1 MVDPGFNYRRGILV
15 AGVSALTIA
24 ALGSSRS
31 STPVPT
37 FLTLMVASAIGAA
50 IGILLMV
57 EVRRPTM
64 PPDALGFVYGGFWI
78 RFAAYLIDVLTI
90 GIPVAV
96 LTAMN
101 PSLAL
106 LAPIVLP
113 VYFVVFWATTG
124 RTLGMVL
131 CHLRVVRGTDGGR
144 IGPRSATLRLAGFLL
159 ATIPLDIGL
168 VWAAFDE
175 RKRGWHD
182 MVAGTVV
189 IREMGPGTTER
200 RAR

>member
-1 MVDPGFNYRRGILV
+1 MLDPDFNYSRGILV
-15 AGVSALTIA
+15 AGVSALTISA
-24 ALGSSRS
+24 VGSSRS

-37 FLTLMVASAIGAA
+37 FLTLMVASGAGAA

-57 EVRRPTM
+57 EVRRQTA
-64 PPDALGFVYGGFWI
+64 PPDALGFVYRGFWI

-106 LAPIVLP
+106 LACIVLP
-113 VYFVVFWATTG
+113 VYFVVLWTATG
-124 RTLGMVL
+124 RTFGMVL
-131 CHLRVVRGTDGGR
+131 CRLRVVRGTDGGR
-144 IGPRSATLRLAGFLL
+144 VGPGHAMLRLAGFLL
-159 ATIPLDIGL
+159 AAIPLDIGL
-168 VWAAFDE
+168 IWAAFDE

-182 MVAGTVV
+182 MVAGPVV
-189 IREMGPGTTER
+189 IREMG
-200 RAR
+200 

>member
-1 MVDPGFNYRRGILV
+1 MLDPGFNYRRAILV

-24 ALGSSRS
+24 ALVSSRS
-31 STPVPT
+31 SAPVWT
-37 FLTLMVASAIGAA
+37 FLTLIAASGVGVA

-90 GIPVAV
+90 GTPVAV

-101 PSLAL
+101 PSL
-106 LAPIVLP
+106 IVLAYVVMP

-124 RTLGMVL
+124 RTFGMVL
-131 CHLRVVRGTDGGR
+131 CGLRVVRSRDGGR
-144 IGPRSATLRLAGFLL
+144 VGLRSAMLRLAGFLL
-159 ATIPLDIGL
+159 AAIPLDIGL

-175 RKRGWHD
+175 RRRGWHD

-189 IREMGPGTTER
+189 IRERG
-200 RAR
+200 

>member
-24 ALGSSRS
+24 AAVGSRS
-31 STPVPT
+31 STPVWT
-37 FLTLMVASAIGAA
+37 FLTLITASGAGVA

-64 PPDALGFVYGGFWI
+64 APDSLGFVYGGFWI
-78 RFAAYLIDVLTI
+78 RFAAYLIDVLTT

-106 LAPIVLP
+106 LACIVLP
-113 VYFVVFWATTG
+113 VYFVVLWTTTG
-124 RTLGMVL
+124 RTFGMVL
-131 CHLRVVRGTDGGR
+131 CGLRIVRGTDGGR
-144 IGPRSATLRLAGFLL
+144 VSLRGAMLRLAGFVL
-159 ATIPLDIGL
+159 AAIPLDIGL
-168 VWAAFDE
+168 LWAAFDE

-189 IREMGPGTTER
+189 IREMS
-200 RAR
+200 

>member
-1 MVDPGFNYRRGILV
+1 MVDPGFNYRRGILA

-24 ALGSSRS
+24 ALVSSRS
-31 STPVPT
+31 STPVWT
-37 FLTLMVASAIGAA
+37 FLTLIVASAVGVS

-78 RFAAYLIDVLTI
+78 RFAAYMIDVLTI

-96 LTAMN
+96 LTAMD
-101 PSLAL
+101 PSLIV
-106 LAPIVLP
+106 LACIVLP
-113 VYFVVFWATTG
+113 VYFVVLWATTG
-124 RTLGMVL
+124 RTFGMVL
-131 CHLRVVRGTDGGR
+131 CGLRVVRGTDGGR
-144 IGPRSATLRLAGFLL
+144 VGLRRAMLRLAGFLL
-159 ATIPLDIGL
+159 AAIPLDIGL
-168 VWAAFDE
+168 VWTAFDE

-189 IREMGPGTTER
+189 IREKG
-200 RAR
+200 

>member
-1 MVDPGFNYRRGILV
+1 MLDPGFNYRRAVLA

-24 ALGSSRS
+24 AAVSSRS
-31 STPVPT
+31 STPVWT
-37 FLTLMVASAIGAA
+37 FLTLIVASGAGVA

-57 EVRRPTM
+57 EIRRPTM

-101 PSLAL
+101 PSLAV
-106 LAPIVLP
+106 LAFIVLP
-113 VYFVVFWATTG
+113 VYFVVLWTTTG
-124 RTLGMVL
+124 RTFGMVL
-131 CHLRVVRGTDGGR
+131 CGLRIVRSTDGGR
-144 IGPRSATLRLAGFLL
+144 VGLRRAMLRLAGFLL
-159 ATIPLDIGL
+159 AAIPLDIGL

-189 IREMGPGTTER
+189 IREIG
-200 RAR
+200 

>member
-1 MVDPGFNYRRGILV
+1 MVDPGFNYRRAILV

-24 ALGSSRS
+24 AVVSSRS
-31 STPVPT
+31 STPVWT
-37 FLTLMVASAIGAA
+37 FLTLIVASGAGVA

-101 PSLAL
+101 PSLVV
-106 LAPIVLP
+106 LAFIVLP
-113 VYFVVFWATTG
+113 VYFVVLWATTG
-124 RTLGMVL
+124 RTFGMVL
-131 CHLRVVRGTDGGR
+131 CGLRVVRSTDGGR
-144 IGPRSATLRLAGFLL
+144 VGLRRAMLRLAGFLL
-159 ATIPLDIGL
+159 AAIPLDIGL

-189 IREMGPGTTER
+189 IREMG
-200 RAR
+200 